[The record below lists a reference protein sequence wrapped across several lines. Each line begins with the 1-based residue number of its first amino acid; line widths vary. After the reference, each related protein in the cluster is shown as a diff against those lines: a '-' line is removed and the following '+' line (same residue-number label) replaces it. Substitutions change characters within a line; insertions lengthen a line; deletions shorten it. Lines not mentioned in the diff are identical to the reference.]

1 MKRFLV
7 FSVLILLV
15 SIGFGCKQRTV
26 TQPEQQPSQE
36 MKEGAKAPSAEEVTE
51 QKMASKVESVEESE
65 MASRKMMEKEG
76 MFNDILFD
84 FDKYNVK
91 DMYKPEL
98 KKVSSWMMDNPDAK
112 ILVEGHTDERGTN
125 EYNLALG
132 DRRANAVKDYLVS
145 LGVSSSRI
153 ETISYGEEKPLCTES
168 DEECW
173 QKNRRAHFVVMNK
186 AGK

>member
-1 MKRFLV
+1 MMKRFLV
-7 FSVLILLV
+7 FFVFILLV
-15 SIGFGCKQRTV
+15 SFGSGCKQRMV
-26 TQPEQQPSQE
+26 TQPEQQPTQE
-36 MKEGAKAPSAEEVTE
+36 MKEARPSAEEITE
-51 QKMASKVESVEESE
+51 EKMASKVESVEERE
-65 MASRKMMEKEG
+65 MASREMMEKEG

-84 FDKYNVK
+84 FDRYNVK

-98 KKVSSWMMDNPDAK
+98 KKVSSWMMENPESK

-132 DRRANAVKDYLVS
+132 DRRANSVKDYLVS
-145 LGVSSSRI
+145 LGVASSRI
-153 ETISYGEEKPLCTES
+153 ESISYGEEKPLCAES
-168 DEECW
+168 DEECR

>member
-7 FSVLILLV
+7 FSVFILLV
-15 SIGFGCKQRTV
+15 SSGFGCKQRMV

-36 MKEGAKAPSAEEVTE
+36 MKEAKTQPSAEEVTE

-84 FDKYNVK
+84 YDKYNVK

-98 KKVSSWMMDNPDAK
+98 KEISAWMMKNSDSK

-132 DRRANAVKDYLVS
+132 DRRSTAVKDYLVS
-145 LGVSSSRI
+145 LGVASSRI

-173 QKNRRAHFVVMNK
+173 AKNRRAHIVVMNK

>member
-1 MKRFLV
+1 
-7 FSVLILLV
+7 
-15 SIGFGCKQRTV
+15 
-26 TQPEQQPSQE
+26 
-36 MKEGAKAPSAEEVTE
+36 
-51 QKMASKVESVEESE
+51 
-65 MASRKMMEKEG
+65 
-76 MFNDILFD
+76 
-84 FDKYNVK
+84 
-91 DMYKPEL
+91 
-98 KKVSSWMMDNPDAK
+98 MDNPDAK

-153 ETISYGEEKPLCTES
+153 ETISYGEEKPLCMGS